1 MSMGI
6 NIGMPG
12 VLGAG
17 DAAIQASLVSPE
29 VPPADVTITIEA
41 NDPRAAGR
49 LNSDGNYY
57 TITFPDDYLSGEDLF
72 LSARSEAGAKI
83 GTGVDAAANLDII
96 FNVPVGM
103 RIGANTA
110 NNIVPKTSAGYV
122 ITDPALH
129 FKFNTS
135 HWASDILTRL
145 NVTVNNYGVVIGGGG
160 SGGWGGMKFIA
171 GEKGNPDLRPAQGG
185 AGSGQ
190 GLHPSH
196 GTITLGDYY
205 DPNDTTL
212 PAGQAGSGYRWWSA
226 DDISGNPSASSPNKS
241 ANGIH
246 GTAEDGDGVVVAPA
260 GARQADSGDT
270 IMIVASYAAGIGHYG
285 GSVIY
290 YDSDVATSTT
300 GTHITL
306 YNAGWMRAGCG
317 GGSGSFHDA
326 TVMPSGYGGSWAR
339 AIYGR
344 ADHRGAGSIGY
355 NQAGSPI
362 AGGFPGQLFEKA
374 PGTNL
379 SISNTVTN
387 VSANTIYGWNEE
399 F

>member
-1 MSMGI
+1 MRI
-6 NIGMPG
+6 
-12 VLGAG
+12 LGKG
-17 DAAIQASLVSPE
+17 KRPVSVAYFRPPPAP
-29 VPPADVTITIEA
+29 PPADILISIDASIATS
-41 NDPRAAGR
+41 R

-57 TITFPDDYLSGEDLF
+57 TITFPDDYIGGASDLF
-72 LSARSEAGAKI
+72 ASSRSGVGKI
-83 GTGVDAAANLDII
+83 GSGVGASANLDII
-96 FNVPVGM
+96 LNIPVGM

-145 NVTVNNYGVVIGGGG
+145 NITVNNYGVVIGGGG

-171 GEKGNPDLRPAQGG
+171 GQKGNPDLRPAQGG

-205 DPNDTTL
+205 DPNDTIL

-226 DDISGNPSASSPNKS
+226 DDVNGNPSASSPNKS

-246 GTAEDGDGVVVAPA
+246 GTAEDGDGAVVAPA

-270 IMIVASYAAGIGHYG
+270 IMILASYAAGKGHYG

-290 YDSDVATSTT
+290 YDSDVATPTT

-326 TVMPSGYGGSWAR
+326 TVKPSGFGGSWAR
-339 AIYGR
+339 AIYGL
-344 ADHRGAGSIGY
+344 ASHRGAGSIGY

-374 PGTNL
+374 TGTNL